1 MQSDAPTGG
10 NATNGGHKSA
20 VNERR
25 KTMAKKNYER
35 RDWTKEIAEKFAKM
49 LEENIVPWV
58 RPWDLW
64 KSWSGNTGNDYRG
77 VNQLLLTGGE
87 FLTFNQ
93 VKAKGGHVNK
103 GAKGLKVIFYD
114 KYTRKTEVENENG
127 EKEIILEPSRF
138 LKAYTVFSVNDTD
151 LEPKYTKDVPT
162 HEWDSI
168 EKAEEIIKAYCDA
181 YGITITHGSNEA
193 FNSQNVFGKNEVV
206 LPRREQFK
214 DAVKYY
220 ATVFHELTHST
231 SKMCGRD
238 LSNYGTN
245 KKARAREEL
254 VAEIGS
260 AYIMSFLGLND
271 KMQDMNSAAY
281 MKSWAKNLKDDN
293 ASIMY
298 ATPKAIEAGDLI
310 LGALSQSAEA
320 PAEEPKEEPKKS
332 EYTKGDAKILEKT
345 LRRVKTKAFG
355 KVLET
360 SKGYLTC
367 DGYKAYLLKEKVT
380 DADFTDGA
388 PEPVAEELLKCFEE
402 KEAYSD
408 VFIDM
413 DALKEHIKEN
423 NLKITTKAEIANKHP
438 FKFMNGDVECAVNAV
453 WFRDMLTLLDTKWVR
468 VSNKAYCP
476 VYVNSEKG
484 KGVILPI
491 RCQ

>member
-1 MQSDAPTGG
+1 
-10 NATNGGHKSA
+10 
-20 VNERR
+20 
-25 KTMAKKNYER
+25 MAKKNFER

-49 LEENIVPWV
+49 LEENVVPWI

-93 VKAKGGHVNK
+93 IKAKGGHVNK
-103 GAKGLKVIFYD
+103 GAKGHKVIFYD

-138 LKAYTVFSVNDTD
+138 LKAYTVFSVADTD
-151 LEPKYTKDVPT
+151 LEQKYTKDVPT

-168 EKAEEIIKAYCDA
+168 ERAEEIIKAYCDA
-181 YGITITHGSNEA
+181 YGITIKHGSNKA

-206 LPRREQFK
+206 LPQREQFK

-310 LGALSQSAEA
+310 LGALSESAEK
-320 PAEEPKEEPKKS
+320 PAEEPKEEPKEPKKEKS
-332 EYTKGDAKILEKT
+332 EYKKSDVQIIERVLKRCKNMSLAK
-345 LRRVKTKAFG
+345 VF
-355 KVLET
+355 ET
-360 SKGYLTC
+360 SKGYMTI
-367 DGYKAYLLKEKVT
+367 DGYKAYLLKEKLT
-380 DADFTDGA
+380 DADYSEGTAVDDAEKFTRF
-388 PEPVAEELLKCFEE
+388 FEE
-402 KEAYSD
+402 NPEYGYTD
-408 VFIDM
+408 LYIDK
-413 DALKEHIKEN
+413 DDLARHIKEH
-423 NLKITTKAEIANKHP
+423 KITVASRIDRNPQMIYRFENEGTKY
-438 FKFMNGDVECAVNAV
+438 GVNPT
-453 WFRDMLTLLDTKWVR
+453 WFRDMLKLLDTNWIR
-468 VSNKAYCP
+468 VPSKPCYP
-476 VYVNSEKG
+476 IFVNSEKG

-491 RCQ
+491 RVEQ